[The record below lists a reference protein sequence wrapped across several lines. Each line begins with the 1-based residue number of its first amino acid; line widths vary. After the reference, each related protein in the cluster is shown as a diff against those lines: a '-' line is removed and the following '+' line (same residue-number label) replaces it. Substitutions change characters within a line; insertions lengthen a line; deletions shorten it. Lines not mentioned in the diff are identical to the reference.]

1 MGKQYIKL
9 ITVGLI
15 GVVLIAIVLPYV
27 LLNSLEDD
35 RSVVKNTSGKSVNT
49 SEGELEKKELS
60 DSKSSDEPL
69 YLPPDEKALEKLKD
83 RANEKFS
90 GNIFDYVAAEDVVM
104 VKSSEEEFEE
114 FCESLFSDKPV
125 DYEKDRNDIVTTAR
139 VGEEYL
145 LIRTEFFTPVSLDSY
160 ENLRYEDIPIGD
172 CEPGRYEFFYDSTGK
187 YALVYFGNDKEDK
200 VCRKFLGF
208 E

>member
-1 MGKQYIKL
+1 MGKHYIKL

-15 GVVLIAIVLPYV
+15 GVVLIAIVLPWV
-27 LLNSLEDD
+27 LLKSLEDD
-35 RSVVKNTSGKSVNT
+35 RSVVKNTSVQSANT
-49 SEGELEKKELS
+49 SEGEKLS
-60 DSKSSDEPL
+60 DPKSSDVPS
-69 YLPPDEKALEKLKD
+69 YLPPSEKALEKLKD
-83 RANEKFS
+83 RVNEKFS

-200 VCRKFLGF
+200 VCREFLGF